1 MSRRLVAAV
10 FALSLFATPV
20 AARAAVGFVP
30 DLNLFPSGPSM
41 QFDDGGLSFIP
52 KGIYSSEPWE
62 APVVLG
68 QFAAS
73 AAVNVG
79 AVFLFNHLASGEDQS
94 DTEAE
99 NALLLWGLVQFAA
112 TPLVSATSVWAVG
125 SLSNIHSVSF
135 GWPLLVNYVADLVLT
150 AAKIG
155 LGFGLVN
162 LKGSSELG
170 GMKRLLGP
178 YIIVDL
184 LLRGILIPAT
194 TTYFSIRSRDAK
206 GYDFSANEAPIPA
219 YAMRRPSFRSVAEQ
233 QEESTRGPGVVQLSI
248 PLLAVGF

>member
-1 MSRRLVAAV
+1 MPFS
-10 FALSLFATPV
+10 
-20 AARAAVGFVP
+20 ARAAVNVVP
-30 DLNLFPSGPSM
+30 ALNLFPSGPMM

-52 KGIYSSEPWE
+52 KGIYSSDPWE
-62 APVVLG
+62 MPVVLG

-79 AVFLFNHLASGEDQS
+79 AVFLFNYLASGDEGQS
-94 DTEAE
+94 EKEAE
-99 NALLLWGLVQFAA
+99 NALLLWGLVQFAT
-112 TPLVSATSVWAVG
+112 TPLVSATSVWAMG
-125 SLSNIHSVSF
+125 NLSSVYSVSF

-155 LGFGLVN
+155 LGFGLVD
-162 LKGSSELG
+162 LKGSSEVG

-178 YIIVDL
+178 YLIVDV

-206 GYDFSANEAPIPA
+206 GYDFSQSDRPLPVYALQKAP
-219 YAMRRPSFRSVAEQ
+219 FRSVVEQ
-233 QEESTRGPGVVQLSI
+233 REKTTRSSSATELSV